1 MEFPLFCLWL
11 GKRRSWM
18 LLAKCMIA
26 GGLVG
31 MAMTDPLQN
40 LIQLA
45 LFALLVAFGSATQDV
60 AVDAWRIEAASSERQ
75 AAMSAVYVFSYRIAV
90 LVAGAGALHL
100 VSWVNWRGG
109 DLVMAGR
116 S

>member
-1 MEFPLFCLWL
+1 
-11 GKRRSWM
+11 M
-18 LLAKCMIA
+18 LLAQFMIA
-26 GGLVG
+26 GGLGG
-31 MAMTDPLQN
+31 MGMTDPVQN

-60 AVDAWRIEAASSERQ
+60 AVDAWRIEAASAERQ

-100 VSWVNWRGG
+100 VSWVNWPGVY
-109 DLVMAGR
+109 LFMAALMAER
-116 S
+116 KSTRLNSSHVA